1 MQRKRQK
8 RLNFLGLLKTHLSH
22 DAFSLRLALKQA
34 FRELGE
40 YLCVVLK
47 DLVYV
52 VSGLEDNSA
61 S

>member
-1 MQRKRQK
+1 MQRKPSK
-8 RLNFLGLLKTHLSH
+8 GLNFLGLQKIQFSH

-40 YLCVVLK
+40 YLCIFLK
-47 DLVYV
+47 DLVNV